1 MCRTVAAY
9 FTLHNLC
16 NRHLCCSLPQ
26 SYVTL
31 TTKSS
36 SKLPA
41 GVAVS
46 FSGAGQIQ
54 KGGGTSIY
62 RNVASIGIQSDPCP
76 KYLSASSIFDDKY
89 LVSFKSAVTGMG
101 AMSVMSVDV
110 SKKTSSVLSTASVS
124 TDLYGV
130 VVLNQATGLFASI
143 SQDESRSLTTS
154 FVTAGQVD
162 SNNNYKITFG
172 NTVDYGHLS
181 PYSFA
186 PAITPLSTTT
196 FAIAF
201 YSGIA
206 PSVYTRFCKC
216 VTLLDIM
223 AIALPHLLLIL

>member
-1 MCRTVAAY
+1 M
-9 FTLHNLC
+9 
-16 NRHLCCSLPQ
+16 
-26 SYVTL
+26 

-62 RNVASIGIQSDPCP
+62 RNVASILSDPCP

-89 LVSFKSAVTGMG
+89 LVSFKSSVTGTG
-101 AMSVMSVDV
+101 AISVMSVDV
-110 SKKTSSVLSTASVS
+110 SKKTSTVLSTAYG
-124 TDLYGV
+124 TGDLYRV
-130 VVLNQATGLFASI
+130 IVLNQATGLFVSI

-154 FVTAGQVD
+154 LVTAGQVD

-172 NTVDYGHLS
+172 NTVDYEYLS
-181 PYSFA
+181 SYSFSPEIIA
-186 PAITPLSTTT
+186 LSTTT

-201 YSGIA
+201 YGGIA
-206 PSVYTRFCKC
+206 PPSVYTRFCKC
-216 VTLLDIM
+216 VTLLDDAVVVNSPSWLSLYSIFLSYCRRGRSSNTRGNSLQTL
-223 AIALPHLLLIL
+223 AHS